1 MSNRRIFMKD
11 FYISLAIT
19 FLLVITGG
27 IYAQQVW
34 SLEECIDYALDNNI
48 QVKQQQLNIELQEAD
63 YLQSKLSMLPDLN
76 GYASHGYNWG
86 QTIDRFTN
94 QFATERVQSNNFYAQ
109 TSVTLFNG
117 FQLMNN
123 MKQSRLNL
131 LATQYDADKFMDDIS
146 VNIATYYLQVL
157 YNIESLRSAES
168 QLDVTLQQ
176 VERTRKLVDAGTL
189 ARGDLLTVEAQAAAE
204 ELRVVNAQNALQL
217 SYLDLTQALDLP
229 SPEGFEVEKPDI
241 EIERDIKLLP
251 SPENVYG
258 YAIDNRPEIKAA
270 EVRLAASDKGLDIA
284 RGSLSPNLSLSASW
298 GTGYSGA
305 NKIGENP
312 VTELT
317 DYPIGLTADGVDVYA
332 YSTQYENY
340 KTKPFSDQFDD
351 NNNQTFMIHL
361 NIPIF
366 NGWQARSSIQRA
378 KINMDISE
386 YNLQLEKLNL
396 NKLINQAYN
405 DAESAFKKY
414 RSALKKVNAT
424 EEAFKYSEQKFNVG
438 MITSYE
444 YNDTKKELSTAQSEL
459 ISAKYEFLFMITILD
474 FYMGRPISLENYA
487 MD

>member
-1 MSNRRIFMKD
+1 MKD

-19 FLLVITGG
+19 CLLVITGG

-34 SLEECIDYALDNNI
+34 SLEECIDYALENNI

-109 TSVTLFNG
+109 TSLTLFNG

-157 YNIESLRSAES
+157 YNIETLRSAES
-168 QLDVTLQQ
+168 QLEVTLQQ
-176 VERTRKLVDAGTL
+176 VERTKKLVEAGTL
-189 ARGDLLTVEAQAAAE
+189 ARGDQLTVEAQAAAE

-229 SPEGFEVEKPDI
+229 SPEGFEVEQPDI

-258 YAIDNRPEIKAA
+258 YALDNRPEIKAA
-270 EVRLAASDKGLDIA
+270 ETRLQASGKGLDIA

-305 NKIGENP
+305 NKIGEDP
-312 VTELT
+312 YIETI
-317 DYPIGLTADGVDVYA
+317 PIGYTANDVLVFSDINQYA
-332 YSTQYENY
+332 GY
-340 KTKPFSDQFDD
+340 KTKAFGDQFED

-444 YNDTKKELSTAQSEL
+444 YNDTKKELSNAQSEL